1 MAGILLAGEIV
12 RELSFPDNVLN
23 SYYFNTLLGNFM
35 RKLVPNRKQPKSD
48 WITYPSVNRT

>member
-48 WITYPSVNRT
+48 WITYP